1 MAHTI
6 FLPTLRSDIA
16 RLPEP
21 YSQMQLRNTDSNYI
35 PALISSASVSLHTD
49 VAAAFLALNGVSVPD
64 AEVFCTVLKDEK
76 IAAEVWSP
84 SLSRSSVSVYD
95 PNSGSLFAGRISQN
109 KEFSSLPTLSRQ
121 SKDVQ
126 FYDMLALFIPLVAH
140 CMETMQKTDDIDW
153 DVFVQMFQNGD
164 KNALYGIC
172 ELVRSAIETK
182 KVKLNAFAKG
192 EVPMIGVAS
201 VKIGAYAQ
209 GTYLCGKPRLL
220 VGMNERGGRILTLAE
235 AKKEFLSYIDALQ
248 WSPEEEILIPTFP
261 DDYPVPVET
270 LKIARRF
277 LATRNDTRPMAQFM
291 WRGPTSIGKST
302 GVECLAALLHTPLVR
317 VTCHPNM
324 ETQDFLADFVPDTT
338 DSAPIGLPS
347 FEDMELDPS
356 GAYQALTGIFDEDAT
371 CQMAL
376 EAYGKVAAARSG
388 APRFKFVQ
396 SNYVKALTRGYI
408 CEVQE
413 ASRIRNPGVLVGLNE
428 YDRPGSVIPLLDG
441 SYQRRC
447 ANAIVVFTDNVGYAS
462 CRPLDPSVIRRMA
475 FVIDSTELEKEELFR
490 RVQFNTGCDDEQL
503 LEKMYCVFERIQE
516 YCAENDLMSEA
527 SISATEFEMWVKCVL
542 LDGQDSVKDSIRE
555 CVVNKVTSDP
565 DQQTEIMD
573 GIVSVNL
580 F

>member
-6 FLPTLRSDIA
+6 FISALRSDIA
-16 RLPEP
+16 CLPEP
-21 YSQMQLRNTDSNYI
+21 YTKMQLRTTEKQYVLSGSY
-35 PALISSASVSLHTD
+35 AALHTD
-49 VAAAFLALNGVSVPD
+49 IAAAFLALNNILIPD
-64 AEVFCTVLKDEK
+64 AEVFCVILKDGK

-84 SLSRSSVSVYD
+84 SLSCSSVSVYD
-95 PNSGSLFAGRISQN
+95 PNSGALSAGRISRD
-109 KEFSSLPTLSRQ
+109 KEFSSLPTLSNHPQ
-121 SKDVQ
+121 DVQ
-126 FYDMLALFIPLVAH
+126 FPDMLALFLPLVAH
-140 CMETMQKTDDIDW
+140 CMLPLEKAKEKW
-153 DVFVQMFQNGD
+153 NVFIQMFQNGD

-172 ELVRSAIETK
+172 ELVKRAVDTGEI
-182 KVKLNAFAKG
+182 KLEAFAKG
-192 EVPMIGVAS
+192 EIPMIGITSAKV
-201 VKIGAYAQ
+201 GAYAR
-209 GTYLCGKPRLL
+209 GEYLCGKPKLL
-220 VGMNERGGRILTLAE
+220 AGMNSQGFHDVALAE
-235 AKKEFLSYIDALQ
+235 AKKEFSSYTDALH
-248 WSPEEEILIPTFP
+248 WTPEEEILIPTFP
-261 DDYPVPVET
+261 DDYPVPAET

-338 DSAPIGLPS
+338 SFTSVDLPS

-376 EAYGKVAAARSG
+376 EAYGKAMAARSG